1 MKIRQSID
9 IDTKMIEM
17 LELSDS
23 DLSSHDIKCFN
34 KQLWIHLNQIIKKKN
49 LANNSVNK
57 EFDDINKKQTGN
69 FRT

>member
-34 KQLWIHLNQIIKKKN
+34 KQL
-49 LANNSVNK
+49 
-57 EFDDINKKQTGN
+57 
-69 FRT
+69 